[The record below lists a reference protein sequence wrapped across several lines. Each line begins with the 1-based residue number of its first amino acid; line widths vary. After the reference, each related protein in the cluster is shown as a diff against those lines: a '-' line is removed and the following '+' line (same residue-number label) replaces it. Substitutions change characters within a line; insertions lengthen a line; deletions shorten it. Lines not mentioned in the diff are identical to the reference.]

1 MSDKITKHI
10 ITLILITNIVY
21 GQFQN
26 IETHIDLRQIREND
40 RFYFENLDNEIYN
53 FFTLNDFGVD
63 LDYLELNSNIHIIIE
78 SIIDKNGQKI
88 INGQIIITN
97 RSDIMMPLK
106 SFSFPISQIEN
117 ISYNPNLFNP
127 LSSLLEFSAHIL
139 IANEIDTYES
149 KGGNEH
155 FNIALAISQIGKESD
170 YSKGWNDR
178 WQKCKQIQENFFL
191 RDMKYFYFLADES
204 LYQQD
209 IESLK
214 IYINS
219 FHNAVKLNSEFIGMD
234 NNTINFFRAFAK
246 NLVVFY
252 SELSFKEGLIFLS
265 EYDIDNKSLYK
276 NALNNLNQ

>member
-53 FFTLNDFGVD
+53 FFTLNNFGVD

-209 IESLK
+209 IENLK
-214 IYINS
+214 ININS

-276 NALNNLNQ
+276 NALNDLNQ

>member
-1 MSDKITKHI
+1 
-10 ITLILITNIVY
+10 
-21 GQFQN
+21 
-26 IETHIDLRQIREND
+26 
-40 RFYFENLDNEIYN
+40 
-53 FFTLNDFGVD
+53 
-63 LDYLELNSNIHIIIE
+63 
-78 SIIDKNGQKI
+78 
-88 INGQIIITN
+88 
-97 RSDIMMPLK
+97 MPLK

>member
-1 MSDKITKHI
+1 M
-10 ITLILITNIVY
+10 
-21 GQFQN
+21 
-26 IETHIDLRQIREND
+26 
-40 RFYFENLDNEIYN
+40 
-53 FFTLNDFGVD
+53 NDFGVD

-209 IESLK
+209 IENLK
-214 IYINS
+214 ININS

>member
-53 FFTLNDFGVD
+53 FFTLNNFGVD

>member
-53 FFTLNDFGVD
+53 FFTLNNFGAD

>member
-1 MSDKITKHI
+1 MSNKITKHI

-53 FFTLNDFGVD
+53 FFTLNNFGVD

-209 IESLK
+209 IENLK
-214 IYINS
+214 INIRS
-219 FHNAVKLNSEFIGMD
+219 FHNALKLNSEFIGLD
-234 NNTINFFRAFAK
+234 NNSINFFKAFAK
-246 NLVVFY
+246 DLAVFY
-252 SELSFKEGLIFLS
+252 SQINFKEGLIFLS
-265 EYDIDNKSLYK
+265 EYDIDNKSIYK

>member
-53 FFTLNDFGVD
+53 FFTLNNFGAD

-265 EYDIDNKSLYK
+265 EYDIDNKSLYE